1 MKLFSSLL
9 TVLVLGLFSLGMVGC
24 SAEAE
29 VGDDDDR
36 DVRVRETRRYDGD
49 DYTKKTTVTEP
60 DGDRRTT
67 IERRD

>member
-9 TVLVLGLFSLGMVGC
+9 TALVLGMFGLAMAGC

-29 VGDDDDR
+29 VGDNDR
-36 DVRVRETRRYDGD
+36 DVRVRETRRYDND
-49 DYTKKTTVTEP
+49 TSYKKTTVVEP

-67 IERRD
+67 IERKDY